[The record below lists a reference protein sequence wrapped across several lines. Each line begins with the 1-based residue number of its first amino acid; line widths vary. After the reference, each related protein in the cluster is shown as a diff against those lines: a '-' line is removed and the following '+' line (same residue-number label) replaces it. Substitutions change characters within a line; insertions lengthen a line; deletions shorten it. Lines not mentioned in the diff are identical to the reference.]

1 MNYVL
6 VLTSLILIIIY
17 RYKKSEFTGKL
28 LYVSA
33 GILVFFL
40 LETLI
45 RLPGREVVPG
55 FPAILFDKD
64 FRNVN
69 RRAVYLFAFDYL
81 PFLALALPIIL
92 YKKLTE
98 RKEAS
103 YIMGATILSVVI
115 VRLVIFNTGNRFFW
129 YGTSILWLSIGPA
142 FATLPLTGRVSLTGL
157 VLELIVGSGILVW
170 LTKQNPIKDLLA
182 VMNVDVSSEPDYGTS
197 SSVTVNQKSFFDGG
211 LAQLVGNGI
220 LWFFALLFTI
230 GIAYP
235 WVLCSKQK
243 WIAKHTVIE
252 GRRLRFTG
260 NGGQLIGKWIL
271 WGFLSFITAGIYLF
285 WMNLAVRKWITKHT
299 VYADTGIEGTH
310 PTSVTP

>member
-1 MNYVL
+1 MDYVL

-40 LETLI
+40 LESLI
-45 RLPGREVVPG
+45 ELGVFRRLLPGLNEEV
-55 FPAILFDKD
+55 
-64 FRNVN
+64 FR
-69 RRAVYLFAFDYL
+69 FANHYL

-115 VRLVIFNTGNRFFW
+115 VRLVIFNTGNHSFW
-129 YGTSILWLSIGPA
+129 YGISGLWLDFSTPALILWRISP
-142 FATLPLTGRVSLTGL
+142 

-271 WGFLSFITAGIYLF
+271 WAFLSFITAGIYLF